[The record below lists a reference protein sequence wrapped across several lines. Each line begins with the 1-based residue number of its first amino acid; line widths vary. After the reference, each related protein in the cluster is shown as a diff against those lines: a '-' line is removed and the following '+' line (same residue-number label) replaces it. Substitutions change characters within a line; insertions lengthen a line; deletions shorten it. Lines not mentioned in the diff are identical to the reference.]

1 MKRTAVESS
10 IIKSIGY
17 DLRGGVM
24 EVEFTD
30 GSIYQYEDV
39 PSEAYKGILEASSV
53 GSFFNTRIKGRFG
66 HHRVL

>member
-1 MKRTAVESS
+1 
-10 IIKSIGY
+10 
-17 DLRGGVM
+17 M